1 MSNKTTIHVFDDYH
15 EGMGPSE
22 FAALVQCAI
31 DDCAANG
38 GGHVLL
44 DRPGTYLCDGLNLR
58 SHVDLHVGTGVTLKG
73 SGNEDSYTHR
83 PGSFELLRNETPICA
98 FIYALGCEGASVS
111 GDGAIDG
118 NYEVFILPD
127 QGDEPHL
134 RFYAYPRP
142 MTLYFEGCRNTTI
155 TDVTV
160 QNAPFW
166 TIHLVGC
173 TNTVARNVKIHN
185 EMRMPNTDGFDIDRC
200 DNTLIEHCEIITGDD
215 GICPK
220 CTEETA
226 QYGNCTNLT
235 ARDCVIE
242 SQSSAVKFGSSSFGD
257 FENCVFERLMIRDT
271 NRGLA
276 FQLRDPGSA
285 RNIAFRDITITTKGF
300 SKEWWGSG
308 EAIYLTLLP
317 RDNDTDLTGRT
328 IENVRFER
336 IRGTVGAGVVA
347 CAEEPGT
354 MRRITLHDVDLQVTR
369 QFDGVQEF
377 DVRPWKR
384 GDEKIAISCES
395 VMVYGVSDVAIV
407 LDDVTI
413 TDSMDST
420 DNTGNNQ

>member
-1 MSNKTTIHVFDDYH
+1 MRNNTIIRVFDDYH
-15 EGMGPSE
+15 DGMSPAE
-22 FAALVQCAI
+22 FASLVQHAI
-31 DDCAANG
+31 DACSEAG
-38 GGHVLL
+38 GGRVLL
-44 DRPGTYLCDGLNLR
+44 DRPGTYLCDGLNLH
-58 SHVDLHVGTGVTLKG
+58 SHVDLHIGAGVTLKG
-73 SGNEDSYTHR
+73 SGNEASYTHR

-98 FIYALGCEGASVS
+98 FIHAIDCDGASVT
-111 GDGAIDG
+111 GEGAIDG
-118 NYEVFILPD
+118 NYEVFILTD

-134 RFYAYPRP
+134 KFYAYPRP
-142 MTLYFEGCRNTTI
+142 MTLYFENCRNTTI

-173 TNTVARNVKIHN
+173 ANTIARDVKIHN

-200 DNTLIEHCEIITGDD
+200 DNTLIERCEIITGDD

-226 QYGNCTNLT
+226 RYGNCTNLT
-235 ARDCVIE
+235 ARDCIIE

-257 FENCVFERLMIRDT
+257 FENCVFENLTIRDT

-285 RNIAFRDITITTKGF
+285 RNIVFRDISITTKGF

-317 RDNDTDLTGRT
+317 RDADTDLSGQV

-336 IRGTVGAGVVA
+336 IRGTVGAGVFA
-347 CAEEPGT
+347 CVEEPGIINNIV
-354 MRRITLHDVDLQVTR
+354 MHDVNLQVTR
-369 QFDGVQEF
+369 AFDGEQEF
-377 DVRPWKR
+377 DVRPWKH
-384 GDEKIAISCES
+384 GDEKITCPCSSIMTS
-395 VMVYGVSDVAIV
+395 GVSTTQIV
-407 LDDVTI
+407 TDDVSI
-413 TDSMDST
+413 TSEP
-420 DNTGNNQ
+420 QV